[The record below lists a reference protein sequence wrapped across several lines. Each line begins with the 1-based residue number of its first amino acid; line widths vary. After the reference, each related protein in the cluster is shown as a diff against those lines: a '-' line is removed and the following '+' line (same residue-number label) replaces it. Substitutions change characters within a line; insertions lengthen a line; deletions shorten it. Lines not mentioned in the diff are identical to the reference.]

1 MTFDLDEDGPPLT
14 TFRIAPFSSACID
27 QPAENHSLNIVEDY
41 INNFCLPLLELFAAL
56 QVPCMKCSV
65 AQTKTASVLL

>member
-27 QPAENHSLNIVEDY
+27 QPAENHSLNIVEDC
-41 INNFCLPLLELFAAL
+41 INNFCLQRVQKSITGTVCCP
-56 QVPCMKCSV
+56 
-65 AQTKTASVLL
+65 ASAVHEVLSDPN